1 MVIQHN
7 MTMQNTNRLLDETNM
22 SHQKTAER
30 LSSGYLINRAADDA
44 AHLTISEKMRWQVRG
59 LNRASQNIQDG
70 ISLIQIADGAMA
82 EISDMIHR
90 MKELSVQAA
99 NDTNTYEDREN
110 IQKEIDEILIEIDTI
125 HERAEFNEIRVLDG
139 GSTRKPGQYS
149 IRGNLPQWVLNGS
162 TALWALTDSHN
173 VSRWDRVI
181 TSIRD
186 ASGQPVTGGI
196 MINNYT
202 QFKVGDAL
210 LGGYDISQKPNA
222 PYTGTLTDMF
232 GATYTITYNPQLVNN
247 ESHSAAYVN
256 FSGVTAANIKDLVG
270 GGFHTTCCTCDNRY
284 SIEFTDSEPDSYT
297 SHEGNFIYKININ
310 GITNG
315 NDLIDKITNTLG
327 GRGGR
332 MITYYDGH
340 GNRISVAE
348 PQYHFSRYGAEL
360 DTNGNRTGRLVIFDN
375 RESAKPNPA
384 NGEGLFNAGIYA
396 FVNPGHLNGKLH
408 LQTGA
413 VRGDYVVVGLP
424 IINCDT
430 LGLQDLNVLDAENAS
445 FSMDT
450 LDEALDYLNSERS
463 TLGAWQNRL
472 EHAKANV
479 DQTAE
484 NTQASESRMRDYDM
498 AEGMVEYSRTSILQQ
513 AGMAVLAQAAHSKDM
528 VLQLLTT

>member
-7 MTMQNTNRLLDETNM
+7 MTMQNTNRLLDETNK
-22 SHQKTAER
+22 SYQKTAER

-44 AHLTISEKMRWQVRG
+44 AHLAISEKMRWQVRG
-59 LNRASQNIQDG
+59 LTRASQNIQDG

-99 NDTNTYEDREN
+99 NDTNTLGDREA
-110 IQKEIDEILIEIDTI
+110 IQKEINEILIEIDTI
-125 HERAEFNEIRVLDG
+125 HERAEFNGIRVLDG

-149 IRGNLPQWVLNGS
+149 IRGSLPQWVLNNS
-162 TALWALTDSHN
+162 TALGSLTGSHN

-181 TSIRD
+181 TGIRD
-186 ASGQPVTGGI
+186 ANGQPVTGGI

-202 QFKVGDAL
+202 QYKVGDTL

-222 PYTGTLTDMF
+222 PYNGTLTDMF
-232 GATYTITYNPQLVNN
+232 GKTYTVTYSPLSVNN
-247 ESHSAAYVN
+247 ESHSAAYLD

-297 SHEGNFIYKININ
+297 SHEGNYIYKINVN

-315 NDLIDKITNTLG
+315 NDLIDKITDILG

-332 MITYYDGH
+332 HVTYYDGY
-340 GNRISVAE
+340 GNLITVAE

-360 DTNGNRTGRLVIFDN
+360 DANGNRTGRLIIFDN
-375 RESAKPNPA
+375 REFAKPNPSR
-384 NGEGLFNAGIYA
+384 GEGLFNAGIYA
-396 FVNPGHLNGKLH
+396 FIDPGHLNGKLH
-408 LQTGA
+408 IQTGA
-413 VRGDYVVVGLP
+413 TRGDAVVVGLP

-430 LGLQDLNVLDAENAS
+430 LGLQNLYVLDGVEAG
-445 FSMDT
+445 FSMDA
-450 LDEALDYLNSERS
+450 LDAALDYLNSERS
-463 TLGAWQNRL
+463 GLGAWQNRL
-472 EHAKANV
+472 EHAQANV

-513 AGMAVLAQAAHSKDM
+513 AGMAILAQAGHSNDM
-528 VLQLLTT
+528 ILRLLE